1 MRIEVKNKKK
11 LNKFCYY
18 EALKILKVPRENFI
32 WTR

>member
-1 MRIEVKNKKK
+1 MRIEVKNKKKK

-32 WTR
+32 